1 MLRKKK
7 GIDMQAMRNKK
18 EKSYGIV
25 VFIAVIIVYH
35 LLMREYIGDSVEF
48 FSKFLEN
55 NTLRSVLHER
65 YLTWTSRVIIEI
77 PLILLSHNMHIIV
90 WKVCDIA
97 VWIALAWSLM
107 YLTHHKNDGMVLGL
121 ILVYPVIEMASA
133 GWMPTTINYL
143 WPLTAG
149 CIALVSLDK
158 MYFGKKIYLCEAIGY
173 LAFELFATN
182 FETVGV
188 MYGCI
193 LVWYAVHF
201 CIDRRPKIKEIVF
214 WLLQT
219 LIAAGNVLFA
229 LTCPGNSARKQSNIS
244 YYIKDYVQW
253 TKIDKFIMGVDTTM
267 QGAVGSNILFLT
279 FVLVLGI
286 VCCYVLNN
294 TFCKVMSGTLMTF
307 VATRTIFKPIMA
319 VYFPTYNDIFD
330 AGTKVDA
337 TNYYRFS
344 LYFPFIIY
352 IVLSCMVVLILLNVA
367 ANIRDGVKYAV
378 VFVSGV
384 LTRITMG
391 FSPTIYASSN
401 RTYIFWDFAILF
413 LTVAIVIDNKEKI
426 AGNCKMYSILK
437 YSFLCL
443 VCVAVVGNLMAIN
456 S

>member
-1 MLRKKK
+1 MIRKQLVKDNKKK
-7 GIDMQAMRNKK
+7 NI
-18 EKSYGIV
+18 YIFLLFIV
-25 VFIAVIIVYH
+25 VILAYH
-35 LLMREYIGDSVEF
+35 FLLREYIGDFREM
-48 FSKFLEN
+48 FSPLMDTD
-55 NTLRSVLHER
+55 TLGEALRKR
-65 YLTWTSRVIIEI
+65 YETWSSRVFIEA
-77 PLILLSHNMHIIV
+77 PLILLAHNNGV
-90 WKVCDIA
+90 LLWKVCNVF
-97 VWIALAWSLM
+97 VWIALALSLM
-107 YLTHHKNDGMVLGL
+107 YLTHYKNNVMLIGL
-121 ILVYPVIEMASA
+121 ILMYPVIDMASA
-133 GWMPTTINYL
+133 GWIAIYINYL

-214 WLLQT
+214 WMLQT

-344 LYFPFIIY
+344 LYFPFIVY
-352 IVLSCMVVLILLNVA
+352 IVLICMVVLIHIKCGYKYKRWSEVCCSICIRHIDTNNYGLFTY
-367 ANIRDGVKYAV
+367 NIC
-378 VFVSGV
+378 
-384 LTRITMG
+384 I
-391 FSPTIYASSN
+391 I
-401 RTYIFWDFAILF
+401 
-413 LTVAIVIDNKEKI
+413 
-426 AGNCKMYSILK
+426 
-437 YSFLCL
+437 
-443 VCVAVVGNLMAIN
+443 
-456 S
+456 